1 MDHVMRRSINEL
13 ISSIEYFDEICMRE
27 EAYQNIDTTSL
38 KEDVED
44 LVKQIELNEYKSGEV
59 YNSPDL
65 RRVRIRIGTAT
76 EGERRA

>member
-1 MDHVMRRSINEL
+1 MNHDLRISINEL
-13 ISSIEYFDEICMRE
+13 ISSIDYIDEICMRE
-27 EAYQNIDTTSL
+27 DKYSDIDTIPL
-38 KEDVED
+38 KEAVEY
-44 LVKQIELNEYKSGEV
+44 LVKRIELKEYKSGEV